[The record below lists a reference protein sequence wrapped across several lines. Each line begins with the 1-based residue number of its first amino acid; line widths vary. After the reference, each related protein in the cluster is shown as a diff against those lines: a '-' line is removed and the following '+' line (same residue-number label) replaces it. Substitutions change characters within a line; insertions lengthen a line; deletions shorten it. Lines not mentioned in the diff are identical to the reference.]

1 MLLEVVGGLLP
12 AAAGIALSPFPIVAI
27 ILVVAGTHG
36 RVAGPVFALGWLLG
50 LSLLTAVAVGVGGL
64 LAGGQPGTWAA
75 WARILLGAVL
85 LGLGARKG
93 LRRPRGDEPATTPS
107 WMTGLAAATPSRAGA
122 VGFGLAALNP
132 KNVAFALASASVI
145 GQVDQDAGNAL
156 LEAAVFVLLASTTV
170 VSVVVVSRFGG
181 PRGTR
186 ALDRLRQRLL
196 QHNDVIVAVVL
207 LLIGATIL
215 GDGLTGLG

>member
-1 MLLEVVGGLLP
+1 
-12 AAAGIALSPFPIVAI
+12 
-27 ILVVAGTHG
+27 
-36 RVAGPVFALGWLLG
+36 VAGPAFAFGWLVG
-50 LSLLTAVAVGVGGL
+50 LSVLTAVAVGIGEL
-64 LAGGQPGTWAA
+64 LAAGHPSTWAA

-93 LRRPRGDEPATTPS
+93 LRRPRGDEPTTTPS
-107 WMTGLAAATPSRAGA
+107 WMAGLAAGTPSRACV
-122 VGFGLAALNP
+122 VGFSLAALNP

-145 GQVDQDAGNAL
+145 GQVDQDAGSAL
-156 LEAAVFVLLASTTV
+156 IEAVIFVLLASTTV
-170 VSVVVVSRFGG
+170 VSVVLVSQFGG
-181 PRGTR
+181 PGGTR

-196 QHNDVIVAVVL
+196 RHNDVIVAVVL

>member
-12 AAAGIALSPFPIVAI
+12 AAAGIALSPFPIVAV

-36 RVAGPVFALGWLLG
+36 RVAGPVFAFGWLVG
-50 LSLLTAVAVGVGGL
+50 LSALTAVAVGVGGL
-64 LAGGQPGTWAA
+64 LAGGDPATWAA

-85 LGLGARKG
+85 LGLGVRKG
-93 LRRPRGDEPATTPS
+93 LRRPRGDEPAIMPS
-107 WMTGLAAATPSRAGA
+107 WMAGLAAATPSRAWA

-145 GQVDQDAGNAL
+145 GQVGQDAGSAL
-156 LEAAVFVLLASTTV
+156 VEAVVFVLLASVTV
-170 VSVVVVSRFGG
+170 VSVVLVSRFGG
-181 PRGTR
+181 PGGTR
-186 ALDRLRQRLL
+186 ALDRLQQRLL
-196 QHNDVIVAVVL
+196 KHNDVIVAVVL